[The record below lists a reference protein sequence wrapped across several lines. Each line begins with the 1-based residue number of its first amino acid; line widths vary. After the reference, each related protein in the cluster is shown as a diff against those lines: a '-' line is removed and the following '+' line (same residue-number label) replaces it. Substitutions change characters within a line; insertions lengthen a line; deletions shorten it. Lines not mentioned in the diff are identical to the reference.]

1 MAEILQFIVL
11 GLGTGALYALG
22 AHGIVLIYRGSGVI
36 NFAHG
41 AMALFGAAVFAELR
55 DDHGLHFLLALVLA
69 VGATALIGFLID
81 FAVMR
86 RIRNASPL
94 SRLVVTLAVL
104 AIIESAVM
112 VRYGSGLR
120 FVESF
125 LPNHSLSLGSMAI
138 GIDRVWILVI
148 ALLVTALLWVLYR
161 FTEFGRQTT
170 AVAENVRS
178 ASAAGIS
185 PNRVSSLNWM
195 LGSGLAALAG
205 ILLAPV
211 TGLMAATMVLLIN
224 PLLAAALVGGF
235 VSFPLTLL
243 GGLVIGVAQALI
255 GYFDAGTGW
264 SSAIPF
270 LVIVAVMVFR
280 GRALPLRGFLT
291 DRLPR
296 VGAARPPG
304 VVALA
309 GFIITVVLIFAL
321 SEDWVNSITGT
332 LLAATVFLSIVVVTG
347 LAGQVSLAQFAMA
360 GMGAFV
366 SARLAAVYGLLF
378 PVVFVIAL
386 LVTIAVGVLFAL
398 PALRTRGVNLA
409 IVTLGLGLALDS
421 LVFKNIDY
429 TGGFGGTQVQT
440 PSLFGISLDSIM
452 HPERYAL
459 LVLVFFTLCALLVV
473 NVRRGIAGR
482 RLLATRSNER
492 AASSLGISVMGAKI
506 YAFALGAGIAATGGV
521 LGAFRYPNVR
531 FDAGFSPFE
540 SIPALMMT
548 FLGGIGFIGGAII
561 GGMMF
566 FGGILNEIFSHLF
579 DLKEWQFMAVGIGA
593 IVVVLA
599 HPNGIAEV
607 FAGLGDRLRRN
618 KGSQAAAATAQADVS
633 PVKQAPRCAPKTLA
647 IDSLTVRFGGLV
659 ALNEVSFVV
668 EPGQVVGLIGPNG
681 AGKTTLI
688 DAVTGFTPA
697 SEGRVS
703 LDSADYTTLSP
714 MERARGG
721 LGRSFQSLELFDDL
735 TVADNIHVACDSR
748 ARSHYFVDLV
758 RPRSAAFPP
767 EVQHTIDAFELGAHL
782 DQYPQELSF
791 GQRRLLGLA
800 RAVAGNPSVL
810 LMDEPA
816 AGLDSS
822 ETREL
827 GEIIRW
833 LARDRGMA
841 ILLVEHD
848 MGLVMDVCDRVVV
861 LDFGNKLA
869 EGSPAD
875 ISRDPAVIKAYLG
888 GHSHE

>member
-1 MAEILQFIVL
+1 MGEILQFVLL

-36 NFAHG
+36 NFSHG
-41 AMALFGAAVFAELR
+41 AMALFGAALFAELR
-55 DDHGLHFLLALVLA
+55 DDQGLHFGLAMALA

-125 LPNHSLSLGSMAI
+125 LPNHSLAFGNLAI
-138 GIDRVWILVI
+138 GADRVWILVI
-148 ALLVTALLWVLYR
+148 ALVVTALLWLLYR
-161 FTEFGRQTT
+161 STEFGRQTT

-178 ASAAGIS
+178 AAAAGIS

-243 GGLVIGVAQALI
+243 GGLVIGVAQSLI
-255 GYFDAGTGW
+255 GYLDAGTGW

-280 GRALPLRGFLT
+280 GRALPLRGFLN

-304 VVALA
+304 VLALA
-309 GFIITVVLIFAL
+309 GFVIALVLIFAL

-332 LLAATVFLSIVVVTG
+332 LIAATTFLSIVVVTG

-366 SARLAAVYGLLF
+366 SARLAALYGLPF
-378 PVVFVIAL
+378 PVVLVIAL
-386 LVTIAVGVLFAL
+386 VVTIAVGVLFAL

-421 LVFKNIDY
+421 LLFKNINY
-429 TGGFGGTQVQT
+429 TGGFAGTRVET
-440 PSLFGISLDSIM
+440 PSLFGLSFDSILY
-452 HPERYAL
+452 PERYAL
-459 LVLVFFTLCALLVV
+459 LALVFFTVCALLVV
-473 NVRRGIAGR
+473 NVRRGVTGR

-492 AASSLGISVMGAKI
+492 AASALGISVMGAKV
-506 YAFALGAGIAATGGV
+506 YAFALGAGIAAAGGV

-548 FLGGIGFIGGAII
+548 FLGGIGYIGGAII

-566 FGGILNEIFSHLF
+566 FGGILNEVFSHLF
-579 DLKEWQFMAVGIGA
+579 DLKEWQFMLVGVGA
-593 IVVVLA
+593 ILVVLA

-607 FAGLGDRLRRN
+607 FAGLGGRLRRER
-618 KGSQAAAATAQADVS
+618 AAPS
-633 PVKQAPRCAPKTLA
+633 PVPTTGTSSPPAEVSRCPSKSLA
-647 IDSLTVRFGGLV
+647 IDNLTVRFGGLV
-659 ALNEVSFVV
+659 ALNGVSFNV

-697 SEGRVS
+697 SEGRIA
-703 LDSADYTTLSP
+703 LDGVDCTGLPP
-714 MERARGG
+714 MARARGG

-735 TVADNIHVACDSR
+735 TVAANIRVACGPRDR
-748 ARSHYFVDLV
+748 RHYLTDLL
-758 RPRSAAFPP
+758 RPRNVPFPL
-767 EVQHTIDAFELGAHL
+767 EVRHTIDAFELGAHL
-782 DQYPQELSF
+782 DQYPQALSF

-816 AGLDSS
+816 AGLDST
-822 ETREL
+822 ETAEL
-827 GEIIRW
+827 GSIIRW
-833 LARDRGMA
+833 LARERGMA

-848 MGLVMDVCDRVVV
+848 MGLVMDVCDSVVV

-875 ISRDPAVIKAYLG
+875 IRRDPAVIKAYLG
-888 GHSHE
+888 GSDHG

>member
-1 MAEILQFIVL
+1 MEITQFILL

-55 DDHGLHFLLALVLA
+55 DDHGLHFFLALVLA
-69 VGATALIGFLID
+69 VGATGLIGFLID

-86 RIRNASPL
+86 RIRSASPL

-125 LPNHSLSLGSMAI
+125 LPNHSLSLGSMSI

-148 ALLVTALLWVLYR
+148 ALVITALLWVLYR

-243 GGLVIGVAQALI
+243 GGLIIGVAQALI

-264 SSAIPF
+264 SAAIPF

-304 VVALA
+304 WVALA
-309 GFIITVVLIFAL
+309 GFLITLLLIFTL

-347 LAGQVSLAQFAMA
+347 LAGQVSLAQYAMA

-366 SARLAAVYGLLF
+366 SARLAAVYGLSF

-386 LVTIAVGVLFAL
+386 VVTIVVGVLFAL

-440 PSLFGISLDSIM
+440 PSLFGVSLDSILY
-452 HPERYAL
+452 PERYAL

-473 NVRRGIAGR
+473 NVRRGVTGR

-492 AASSLGISVMGAKI
+492 AASSLGISVMGAKV

-540 SIPALMMT
+540 SIPALMQT

-561 GGMMF
+561 GGMLF
-566 FGGILNEIFSHLF
+566 FGGVLNEVFSHLF

-593 IVVVLA
+593 IVIVLA

-607 FAGLGDRLRRN
+607 FAGLGDRLRRKKN
-618 KGSQAAAATAQADVS
+618 PPTAAPLAEQGV
-633 PVKQAPRCAPKTLA
+633 VKTPRCAAKTLV
-647 IDSLTVRFGGLV
+647 IDNLSVRFGGLV
-659 ALNEVSFVV
+659 ALNQVSFRV

-688 DAVTGFTPA
+688 DAVTGFTVA
-697 SEGRVS
+697 SDGRIK
-703 LDSADYTTLSP
+703 LDSADYTALSP

-735 TVADNIHVACDSR
+735 TVADNIRVACDSR
-748 ARSHYFVDLV
+748 ARSHYFMDLV
-758 RPRSAAFPP
+758 RPRTAAFPAT
-767 EVQHTIDAFELGAHL
+767 VQHTIQAFELGAHL
-782 DQYPQELSF
+782 DEYPQELSF

-816 AGLDSS
+816 AGLDST

-833 LARDRGMA
+833 LARERGMS

-869 EGSPAD
+869 EGTPAD
-875 ISRDPAVIKAYLG
+875 ISRDPVVIKAYLG

>member
-1 MAEILQFIVL
+1 MEITQFILL

-55 DDHGLHFLLALVLA
+55 DDHGLHFFLALILA

-86 RIRNASPL
+86 RIRSASPL

-125 LPNHSLSLGSMAI
+125 LPNHSLSLGSMSI

-148 ALLVTALLWVLYR
+148 ALVITALLWGLYR

-243 GGLVIGVAQALI
+243 GGLIIGVAQALI

-264 SSAIPF
+264 SAAIPF
-270 LVIVAVMVFR
+270 LVIVAVMVLR
-280 GRALPLRGFLT
+280 GRALPLRGFLG

-309 GFIITVVLIFAL
+309 GFAITVVLILAL

-332 LLAATVFLSIVVVTG
+332 LIAATTFLSIVVVTG
-347 LAGQVSLAQFAMA
+347 LAGQVSLAQFALA

-366 SARLAAVYGLLF
+366 SARLAAVYGLPF
-378 PVVFVIAL
+378 PVVLVIAL
-386 LVTIAVGVLFAL
+386 VVTIAVGVLFAL

-421 LVFKNIDY
+421 LLFKNIDY
-429 TGGFGGTQVQT
+429 TGGFAGTRVEP
-440 PSLFGISLDSIM
+440 PSLFGLNLDSILY
-452 HPERYAL
+452 PERYAL
-459 LVLVFFTLCALLVV
+459 LALVFFTACALLVV
-473 NVRRGIAGR
+473 NVRRGVTGR

-492 AASSLGISVMGAKI
+492 AASALGISVTGAKV
-506 YAFALGAGIAATGGV
+506 YAFALGAGIAAIGGV

-548 FLGGIGFIGGAII
+548 FLGGIGYVGGAII

-566 FGGILNEIFSHLF
+566 FGGMLNEIFSHLF
-579 DLKEWQFMAVGIGA
+579 DLKEWQFMVVGIGA
-593 IVVVLA
+593 ILVVLA

-607 FAGLGDRLRRN
+607 FAGLGERIGRRP
-618 KGSQAAAATAQADVS
+618 
-633 PVKQAPRCAPKTLA
+633 PVPPPPPARGAVAEAPRCPPKTLA
-647 IDSLTVRFGGLV
+647 VDNLTVRFGGLV
-659 ALNEVSFVV
+659 ALDSVSFRV

-697 SEGRVS
+697 SEGRIF
-703 LDSADYTTLSP
+703 LDGADCTGLPP
-714 MERARGG
+714 MARARAG

-735 TVADNIHVACDSR
+735 TVADNIRVACDPR
-748 ARSHYFVDLV
+748 DRRHYLTDLL
-758 RPRSAAFPP
+758 RPRLAPLPP
-767 EVQHTIDAFELGAHL
+767 EVGHTVEAFGLDTHL
-782 DQYPQELSF
+782 DQYPQALSF

-816 AGLDSS
+816 AGLDST
-822 ETREL
+822 ETAEL
-827 GEIIRW
+827 GDIIRW
-833 LARDRGMA
+833 LARERGMA

-869 EGSPAD
+869 EGAPAD
-875 ISRDPAVIKAYLG
+875 IRRDPAVIKAYLG
-888 GHSHE
+888 GHDHG

>member
-1 MAEILQFIVL
+1 MGDIAQFILL

-41 AMALFGAAVFAELR
+41 AMALFGAALFAELR
-55 DDHGLHFLLALVLA
+55 EDVGLHFSLAMALA

-125 LPNHSLSLGSMAI
+125 LPNHSLSLGTMAI
-138 GIDRVWILVI
+138 GVDRIWILVI
-148 ALLVTALLWVLYR
+148 ALVVTALLWLIYQL
-161 FTEFGRQTT
+161 TEFGRQTT

-178 ASAAGIS
+178 ASAVGIS
-185 PNRVSSLNWM
+185 ANRISSLNWM

-243 GGLVIGVAQALI
+243 GGLVIGVAQGLI
-255 GYFDAGTGW
+255 GYLDAGTGW
-264 SSAIPF
+264 SAAIPF
-270 LVIVAVMVFR
+270 LVIVMVMVFR
-280 GRALPLRGFLT
+280 GRALPLRGFLN

-304 VVALA
+304 WLALF
-309 GFIITVVLIFAL
+309 GFIITAVLILVL

-347 LAGQVSLAQFAMA
+347 LAGQVSLAQYAMA
-360 GMGAFV
+360 GLGAFV
-366 SARLAAVYGLLF
+366 SARLAAVYGLPF
-378 PVVFVIAL
+378 PVVLIIAL
-386 LVTIAVGVLFAL
+386 AVTIAVGVLFAL
-398 PALRTRGVNLA
+398 PALRTRGINLA

-421 LVFKNIDY
+421 LVFKNTDY
-429 TGGFGGTQVQT
+429 TGGFAGTQVAA
-440 PSLFGISLDSIM
+440 PSLLGFSFDSIL

-459 LVLVFFTLCALLVV
+459 LALVFFTVCALLVV
-473 NVRRGIAGR
+473 NVRRGVTGR

-492 AASSLGISVMGAKI
+492 AASALGVSVMGAKV

-540 SIPALMMT
+540 SIPALMMA

-566 FGGILNEIFSHLF
+566 FGGVLNEVFFHLF

-607 FAGLGDRLRRN
+607 FAGLGERFRR
-618 KGSQAAAATAQADVS
+618 GRPAPAAAAPAITIAEVS
-633 PVKQAPRCAPKTLA
+633 RCAARTLA
-647 IDSLTVRFGGLV
+647 IDNLTVRFGGLV
-659 ALNEVSFVV
+659 ALDRVSFRV

-697 SEGRVS
+697 SAGGIF
-703 LDSADYTTLSP
+703 LDDTDYTTLSP
-714 MERARGG
+714 MARARGG
-721 LGRSFQSLELFDDL
+721 LGRTFQSLELFDDL
-735 TVADNIHVACDSR
+735 TVADNIRVACDSR
-748 ARSHYFVDLV
+748 DRSHYFVDLL

-767 EVQHTIDAFELGAHL
+767 AVQHAIDTLALTAHL
-782 DQYPQELSF
+782 DQYPQQLSF

-816 AGLDSS
+816 AGLDST

-827 GEIIRW
+827 GKIIRW

-848 MGLVMDVCDRVVV
+848 MGLVMDVCDNVVV
-861 LDFGNKLA
+861 LNFGNKLA
-869 EGSPAD
+869 EGKPAD

-888 GHSHE
+888 GHHHG